1 MKRVFAAFGVGVLFA
16 LGLGI
21 SGMTLPAKVIGFL
34 DVTGQW
40 DPALAFVMGGAVV
53 VYAIGYRLVTR
64 REAPQFAASFSLP
77 KRRDIDLRLLGG
89 AALFGAGWGLGGYC
103 PGPALVST
111 VTLTSDVMV
120 FVGAMFVGMRAFA
133 LTQRVIEARGAT
145 EAEAEVDEA
154 ASAPLTTRT
163 THEQTA

>member
-1 MKRVFAAFGVGVLFA
+1 MKRLVAAFGVGVLFA
-16 LGLGI
+16 VGLGV
-21 SGMTLPAKVIGFL
+21 SGMTLPEKVIGFL
-34 DVTGQW
+34 DVSGGEW

-77 KRRDIDLRLLGG
+77 RRRDIDLRLLGG

-120 FVGAMFVGMRAFA
+120 FVGSMFVGMRAFA
-133 LTQRVIEARGAT
+133 WTQRALEARRARAE
-145 EAEAEVDEA
+145 EAEDAA
-154 ASAPLTTRT
+154 ASVTVRT
-163 THEQTA
+163 TPEPLA